1 MYYLPLDN
9 DVEKGGRAFR
19 GSMIRAGKLLP
30 AATTTYKRVTNKET
44 GKVTY
49 PKIEGNELRKA
60 GEYYFEGLEVT
71 GSTQVSKKGRPKFS
85 LMHDYFPL
93 EINQLETLIR
103 DLIAEYHVDVIVRY
117 QYDGAG
123 PHTDTV
129 LKRYIQKEFGERG
142 WIFAQQPSQSP
153 LTNILDCSV
162 FPSLSKLVSTLQGFS
177 KGSRV
182 MDNDDLWDIVQ
193 TAFKKLPLDTVGRA
207 FVHHVQMVNAINRN
221 NGGDA
226 YHKEGGLHC
235 GVRKAFAPVYAEDH
249 VTGDIIGEPIG
260 VQIIEAGDDVALN
273 STLKYS
279 TPNVLNASY
288 SEYLMLEEL
297 EFIVKYLPD
306 DADEWQSAFVAT
318 LEQQWG

>member
-1 MYYLPLDN
+1 
-9 DVEKGGRAFR
+9 
-19 GSMIRAGKLLP
+19 
-30 AATTTYKRVTNKET
+30 
-44 GKVTY
+44 
-49 PKIEGNELRKA
+49 
-60 GEYYFEGLEVT
+60 
-71 GSTQVSKKGRPKFS
+71 
-85 LMHDYFPL
+85 
-93 EINQLETLIR
+93 
-103 DLIAEYHVDVIVRY
+103 
-117 QYDGAG
+117 
-123 PHTDTV
+123 
-129 LKRYIQKEFGERG
+129 
-142 WIFAQQPSQSP
+142 
-153 LTNILDCSV
+153 
-162 FPSLSKLVSTLQGFS
+162 
-177 KGSRV
+177 
-182 MDNDDLWDIVQ
+182 
-193 TAFKKLPLDTVGRA
+193 
-207 FVHHVQMVNAINRN
+207 MVNAINRD

-226 YHKEGGLHC
+226 YHKEGGFHC